1 MESPQ
6 VQTSV
11 EIMLFQT
18 AAKQDSI
25 SYRTLYGTIKGGSRH
40 FDLGGLYN
48 GKSRNLMKIQAP
60 LGGSGG
66 MPPQEIL
73 TYSCSETASGAI

>member
-1 MESPQ
+1 MHCVPTGFRKGLEASIIIC
-6 VQTSV
+6 SV
-11 EIMLFQT
+11 IGCNTML
-18 AAKQDSI
+18 
-25 SYRTLYGTIKGGSRH
+25 KGGSRH

>member
-1 MESPQ
+1 M
-6 VQTSV
+6 
-11 EIMLFQT
+11 
-18 AAKQDSI
+18 AN
-25 SYRTLYGTIKGGSRH
+25 IKGGSRH

-66 MPPQEIL
+66 MPPPGNFDIFVL
-73 TYSCSETASGAI
+73 

>member
-1 MESPQ
+1 MALVALE
-6 VQTSV
+6 
-11 EIMLFQT
+11 
-18 AAKQDSI
+18 A
-25 SYRTLYGTIKGGSRH
+25 LYKIIIKGGSRH

-48 GKSRNLMKIQAP
+48 GKSWNLMKIQAP

-73 TYSCSETASGAI
+73 TYSCSETASGAIWGNYFASNSTRNFGG